1 MLDTFLEHPFFLNRY
16 RQAPLLKERDSFLN
30 HLQQQGT
37 SRKAL
42 RNLSAELLQVVR
54 LLKLTQMRDVSLEE
68 IQRAASCWARQQRTN
83 PKAHSYGNSASSFIY
98 AAKKWLR
105 FHGRLKLPSAPP
117 MRFAYQLGDF
127 ARYMTEEKG
136 LSPYS
141 VRSHCAQTSRF
152 LEWFG
157 ERHRLLARAR
167 VEDVDQFLAMKGVSG
182 WNRKSVSVAA
192 QALRAFFRYAE
203 THGWCAA
210 GFAKGIEAPKIYK
223 YEGLPE
229 GPSWEEVRRLLKSVK
244 GSGPAVLRAR
254 AILSLLGIYGL
265 RSGEVSRADE
275 AAQLTVG
282 DLRLRGPQEKSQS
295 FVQLRGKGN
304 KIRFCPLWASTTAV
318 LKELVTR
325 RAEQE
330 RVFLGRSA
338 RAMTRFGVHD
348 IVTRHAR
355 MARGNRAGLRL
366 KRIGPHTIRHTTATH
381 LLRAGVDIN
390 TIRAWLGH
398 VSIDTTNIY
407 AESDLEMKAKALGM
421 CETKLRQPRKRW
433 RDNPDLLKFLA
444 QL

>member
-1 MLDTFLEHPFFLNRY
+1 MIFACGTLRRKPDELLVKDLGADLMGGYMRHIEEKRKCSVATRNQRLAALRSLATFIGERSPEYLSWCAQIRSIPFKKSGHRPVGYL
-16 RQAPLLKERDSFLN
+16 ERDEMDAL
-30 HLQQQGT
+30 LAAPDRT
-37 SRKAL
+37 SRLGWRDHAL
-42 RNLSAELLQVVR
+42 LL
-54 LLKLTQMRDVSLEE
+54 
-68 IQRAASCWARQQRTN
+68 
-83 PKAHSYGNSASSFIY
+83 
-98 AAKKWLR
+98 
-105 FHGRLKLPSAPP
+105 
-117 MRFAYQLGDF
+117 
-127 ARYMTEEKG
+127 
-136 LSPYS
+136 
-141 VRSHCAQTSRF
+141 F
-152 LEWFG
+152 LYNTG
-157 ERHRLLARAR
+157 A
-167 VEDVDQFLAMKGVSG
+167 
-182 WNRKSVSVAA
+182 
-192 QALRAFFRYAE
+192 
-203 THGWCAA
+203 
-210 GFAKGIEAPKIYK
+210 
-223 YEGLPE
+223 
-229 GPSWEEVRRLLKSVK
+229 
-244 GSGPAVLRAR
+244 
-254 AILSLLGIYGL
+254 
-265 RSGEVSRADE
+265 RADE